1 MEIRISVAFGPRK
14 EEDETDERERE
25 KKNPPTLFVFF
36 LRNLKKNPPPQKIA
50 TPKKSPNKKL
60 SFVFFA
66 FLHVGVLW
74 MKTRKCVR
82 ERR

>member
-25 KKNPPTLFVFF
+25 
-36 LRNLKKNPPPQKIA
+36 KKNPPPQKIA